1 MNDNEPGRNEVA
13 MSLSQIDPATL
24 QAYIETNY
32 RVAGE
37 APFVLQLGVHSP
49 QLAALHAQHG
59 VESSAYVTACNPL
72 SEQLTKDENAAH
84 MATLT
89 LEVLLARFPHLPGE
103 GVHPSGTWPAEP
115 SLLVLGI
122 DLAAARALGARYR
135 QNAIVFCGADAVP
148 RLELLR

>member
-1 MNDNEPGRNEVA
+1 MKRSDPGRNEVA
-13 MSLSQIDPATL
+13 MTPSQIDPATL
-24 QAYIETNY
+24 QAYRETHY
-32 RVAGE
+32 RVRAPE
-37 APFVLQLGVHSP
+37 PFVLQVGVPSP
-49 QLAALHAQHG
+49 QLAALHAHHG
-59 VESSAYVTACNPL
+59 VQSSAYVTACNPF
-72 SEQLTKDENAAH
+72 SEQVSDELNAAH

-89 LEVLLARFPHLPGE
+89 LEVLLARLPHLPGE
-103 GVHPSGTWPAEP
+103 GMHPSGTWPAEP